1 MSQASKEMQM
11 FVDSVQRCA
20 TALRL
25 LLFLL
30 LLQILILGGL
40 VFHLERGPSVIDG
53 MWRNEDGAC

>member
-1 MSQASKEMQM
+1 M